1 MTLKGKEQQMK
12 RTKDIVRFAFAIIFL
27 LGAIANAIILLLK
40 PDAYSGFAELSF
52 VPLYRLLWAS
62 LVFPNIHLFVG
73 FVVILEL
80 VFAALLLAKG
90 LAVRIGLLLAASFM
104 LFLIPFWWS
113 GSSLI
118 NLAFAL
124 ILLWLSSSRSPL
136 SLKELLSDWRKPSV

>member
-1 MTLKGKEQQMK
+1 MK
-12 RTKDIVRFAFAIIFL
+12 QTKNILRFAFAIIFL
-27 LGAIANAIILLLK
+27 MGAIANAIILLLK

-52 VPLYRLLWAS
+52 FPLYRLLWAQ

-80 VFAALLLAKG
+80 VFTVLLIAKG
-90 LAVRIGLLLAASFM
+90 VVVRIGLLLAASFM

-118 NLAFAL
+118 NLVFAL
-124 ILLWLSSSRSPL
+124 ILLWLCSSCYPL
-136 SLKELLSDWRKPSV
+136 SMKELLHDWRRSSE

>member
-1 MTLKGKEQQMK
+1 MK
-12 RTKDIVRFAFAIIFL
+12 QTKNILRFAFAIIFL
-27 LGAIANAIILLLK
+27 MGAIANAIILLLK

-52 VPLYRLLWAS
+52 FPLYRLLWAQ

-80 VFAALLLAKG
+80 VFTVFLIAKG
-90 LAVRIGLLLAASFM
+90 VVVRIGLLLAASFM

-118 NLAFAL
+118 NLVFAL
-124 ILLWLSSSRSPL
+124 ILLWLSCSCYPL
-136 SLKELLSDWRKPSV
+136 SMKELFHDWRRSSE